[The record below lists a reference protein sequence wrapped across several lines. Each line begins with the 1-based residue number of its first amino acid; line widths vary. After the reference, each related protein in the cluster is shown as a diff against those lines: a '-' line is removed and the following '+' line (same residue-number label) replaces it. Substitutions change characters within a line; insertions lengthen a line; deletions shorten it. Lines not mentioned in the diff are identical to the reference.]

1 MKADGSKAGREM
13 REDYQEAE
21 AGDEEKQRLF
31 LSYSVELKMV
41 PLLICLEAAPSLSLQ
56 PNPLG

>member
-1 MKADGSKAGREM
+1 MEADGREAGRGM

-31 LSYSVELKMV
+31 LTYSVELKMV
-41 PLLICLEAAPSLSLQ
+41 PLLIRLEAARHCPS
-56 PNPLG
+56 NPAI

>member
-1 MKADGSKAGREM
+1 MEADGREAGRGM

-31 LSYSVELKMV
+31 LTCSVELKMV
-41 PLLICLEAAPSLSLQ
+41 SLLTHLNARHCPS
-56 PNPLG
+56 NPAL